1 MSSHDT
7 ETVDYGKMK
16 RWTIIAI
23 IVILTFLVSY
33 QVATAS
39 SSGNGGAA
47 QNGYATQ
54 TGSGAQPASSPGGS
68 GGDAAGGCA
77 CCENSGTGEVV
88 EGAATADADGI
99 QRIAVDASSGY
110 DPNVIVLQAGMPAEI
125 TFSEGFGCM
134 AEVMSRDLGF
144 FEDLQSGPKT
154 IALDPLEPGTY
165 GFSCGMEMVFGQIVV
180 Q

>member
-1 MSSHDT
+1 M
-7 ETVDYGKMK
+7 DYGKAK

-39 SSGNGGAA
+39 TGGNDASA
-47 QNGYATQ
+47 QTGYATQ
-54 TGSGAQPASSPGGS
+54 TDGAQPAYSSTDGS

-77 CCENSGTGEVV
+77 CCGDSGSGEAI
-88 EGAATADADGI
+88 EGVAAADSDGV
-99 QRIAVDASSGY
+99 QRIAVDASNGY

-154 IALDPLEPGTY
+154 IAIAPLEPGTY